1 MKHSELDRILAD
13 LESVSTSD
21 KEFLMAHLL
30 LLIPQ
35 LEALDNAINDSL
47 DLGLREQTSEIRKI
61 IPDLINRIANMVG
74 K

>member
-1 MKHSELDRILAD
+1 MKHSELDRILAE

-61 IPDLINRIANMVG
+61 IPDLINRIANMIG

>member
-1 MKHSELDRILAD
+1 MKHSELDRILSE
-13 LESVSTSD
+13 LEFVSTSD

-35 LEALDNAINDSL
+35 LEALDNAISDSL
-47 DLGLREQTSEIRKI
+47 DLGLKDQTSEIRKI
-61 IPDLINRIANMVG
+61 IPDLIHRIANLVG